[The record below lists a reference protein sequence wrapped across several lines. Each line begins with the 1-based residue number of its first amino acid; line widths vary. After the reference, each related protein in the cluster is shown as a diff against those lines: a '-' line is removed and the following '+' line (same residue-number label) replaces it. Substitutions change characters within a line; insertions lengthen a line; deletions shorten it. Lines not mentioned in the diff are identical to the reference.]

1 MHSISGEIEEDV
13 TDVVSLRR
21 CTECGQEAE
30 LYVACRPPRIE
41 DLSVRQFWRVKANAI
56 PLKFECLIY
65 GDPDFPAWWF
75 CPNQRYFG
83 VTGAFRVKV
92 ERPDDVT
99 SLP

>member
-1 MHSISGEIEEDV
+1 MTGVIDDDI

-41 DLSVRQFWRVKANAI
+41 DLSAPQFWRQKGNTI
-56 PLKFECLIY
+56 PPQYYCVIY
-65 GDPDFPAWWF
+65 GDPDKPTWWF

-83 VTGAFRVKV
+83 VPGALHMKV
-92 ERPDDVT
+92 ERPGHLD
-99 SLP
+99 